1 MPIKYIPYAPEP
13 IQGQAVLN
21 NIARAQRVLSYRDND
36 KVFEKIQRGLPSYEI
51 EEVEQVGKKNKDWNN
66 LMLRGECLAACA
78 YLKER
83 GIKVDLVYIDPPFA
97 SGANYAKQV
106 FIRRNPKLAAEIEHA
121 EQKMELAELQSF
133 EETMYGDIWRKEDY
147 LNWMYENLTAI
158 QSVMSDSASIYV
170 HLDHHIGHYVKILLD
185 EIFGEENFRN
195 EISYGYRIQGIN
207 QKCWPRKHDLI
218 FYYTKNN
225 DYIFNPEK
233 EKNIYEKPFIDTK
246 KEEANLRLLKEKE
259 KHEIIKCL
267 NANKPIPDKY
277 KNKIFNK
284 YYSEV
289 FVRDIWDCDYTK
301 PIISGS
307 SEYTYYATQKSEGL
321 LTRIIKASSDEDM
334 IVADFFG
341 GSGVAAKVAHDLNR
355 KFIHCDVGVNSLQ
368 ISRDRLQ
375 QADAAFQILEV
386 RDGVHLFR
394 NPQQTMDKLAKLIPG
409 LVQGIEGV
417 GDFWFG
423 AIQDKKLG
431 VIPVYAPN
439 LIDSGE
445 KVLDQTI
452 VNQIINEQLQI
463 LEQKWE
469 EFPAKAIV
477 YYVDI
482 DDEEELKKF
491 IRDINPTTT
500 EIELRDLKLLL
511 HDLIDNDNF
520 EYAISNNDLNGYC
533 VKITQFHSDR
543 LQQKIN
549 EYNAKRALK
558 NNPITQIKI
567 SENGLELIE
576 WLSLDCKNASGAWRS
591 SNEIKIDKKGRI
603 IIDGNQTKEFWNGK
617 INSPEKPLR
626 IKIRN
631 IAGDET
637 IKQLAE

>member
-195 EISYGYRIQGIN
+195 EIVWYYKNASRGKSSFANSHDNIFWYSQSESYVFNRDDVLQDFESGMTEWR
-207 QKCWPRKHDLI
+207 
-218 FYYTKNN
+218 YTKRGQAG
-225 DYIFNPEK
+225 K
-233 EKNIYEKPFIDTK
+233 EAPKGKTPDDVITLPSLNTMTK
-246 KEEANLRLLKEKE
+246 EMEGYN
-259 KHEIIKCL
+259 
-267 NANKPIPDKY
+267 
-277 KNKIFNK
+277 
-284 YYSEV
+284 
-289 FVRDIWDCDYTK
+289 
-301 PIISGS
+301 
-307 SEYTYYATQKSEGL
+307 TQKPEAL
-321 LTRIIKASSDEDM
+321 LERIIKASSDEDM

-355 KFIHCDVGVNSLQ
+355 KFIHCDVGVHSLQ

-375 QADAAFQILEV
+375 QAGAAFQILEV

-409 LVQGIEGV
+409 LAQGIEGV

-423 AIQDKKLG
+423 TIQDKKLG

-482 DDEEELKKF
+482 DDEKELRNF
-491 IRDINPTTT
+491 IKDINPTTT

>member
-1 MPIKYIPYAPEP
+1 M
-13 IQGQAVLN
+13 
-21 NIARAQRVLSYRDND
+21 LSYRDND
-36 KVFEKIQRGLPSYEI
+36 NVFEKIQRGLPSYEV
-51 EEVEQVGKKNKDWNN
+51 EEIEQVGKKNQDWNN

-78 YLKER
+78 YLKAR

-106 FIRRNPKLAAEIEHA
+106 YIRRNPDLAAKIEHA

-158 QSVMSDSASIYV
+158 QSVMSDRASIYV

-185 EIFGEENFRN
+185 EIFGEENFIN
-195 EISYGYRIQGIN
+195 EIIWWYKDPSGQTIDSF
-207 QKCWPRKHDLI
+207 KRKHDNIL
-218 FYYTKNN
+218 FYSKNS
-225 DYIFNPEK
+225 DYFFNMDAVRAPYSANTLKQEK
-233 EKNIYEKPFIDTK
+233 AGATSFGRVVKTNPLGKIREDVWDIAIINSQS
-246 KEEANLRLLKEKE
+246 EER
-259 KHEIIKCL
+259 
-267 NANKPIPDKY
+267 
-277 KNKIFNK
+277 
-284 YYSEV
+284 
-289 FVRDIWDCDYTK
+289 
-301 PIISGS
+301 SG
-307 SEYTYYATQKSEGL
+307 YATQKPEAL
-321 LTRIIKASSDEDM
+321 LERIIKASSDEDM

-341 GSGVAAKVAHDLNR
+341 GSGVSAKVAHDLNR
-355 KFIHCDVGVNSLQ
+355 KFIHCDVGMNSLQ

-375 QADAAFQILEV
+375 QAGAAFQILEV

-409 LVQGIEGV
+409 LAQGIEGT
-417 GDFWFG
+417 GDFWLG

-439 LIDSGE
+439 LIDSSE

-482 DDEEELKKF
+482 DDEKELKKF
-491 IRDINPTTT
+491 IKNINPTTT

-511 HDLIDNDNF
+511 HDLIDNDDF

-533 VKITQFHSDR
+533 VTITQFQSDR

-549 EYNAKRALK
+549 QYNAKRALK

-567 SENGLELIE
+567 SENSLELIE
-576 WLSLDCKNASGAWRS
+576 WLSLDCKNANGAWHS